1 MDLERFLITPVTYF
15 WYCSLPGWSS
25 FSTDSTTVM
34 SAQSLLSRVTNSGK
48 DFLLVSPHRRGF
60 SFTDGSFSELL
71 DLIRDS
77 ESSSDCLDPGLRGI
91 GPQTGVSFLKALDLT
106 ASTVYKR
113 NK

>member
-1 MDLERFLITPVTYF
+1 MDLERFLITPVMYF

-71 DLIRDS
+71 DLIG
-77 ESSSDCLDPGLRGI
+77 SSDCLDPGLREI